1 VRALIVALVISAVSA
16 AAGVNAAAV
25 DVVVRSRLEPSTD
38 VVVGQPVHL
47 LVDVLFPDTMSRP
60 PLVKLGDVQGAQ
72 VFRFETQAV
81 TTSDN
86 FRGRDYVGKRFEFVV
101 FPRRS
106 GELMV
111 PGAEVTL
118 LDSAGNPS
126 GAKTG
131 EILRVHVAAPPGIDA
146 SVPVIASS
154 KVEAGETWTPDPSAR
169 FKLGEA
175 LVRTIKRQST
185 DVPALAM
192 TDFAFTAPAGVRV
205 YVDAPQVDD
214 RVVRGS
220 VTGSRIDKVTYV
232 FEKPGAYDI
241 PNLEQRWWD
250 LVAKQAQSERLPGAR
265 VTVIAG
271 VPAKTATKPTD
282 SSARRW
288 TMPIGLGF
296 ALLAV
301 SILAWRVFP
310 AARRALREGKKRRA
324 GSERAARRALCGV
337 ASTGDAA
344 ATYRALKVW
353 CNRLPTGV
361 VERLTANGDFARV
374 VVDLEETLF
383 GSKSAWSHEQGQKL
397 ADFVS
402 RFRWRGL
409 IGPSSPRLAH
419 ALPPLNPGRRAS
431 DAKIGSSSRAR
442 ASAESP

>member
-1 VRALIVALVISAVSA
+1 VRVLIVALVVFAISAAVSA
-16 AAGVNAAAV
+16 DAADM
-25 DVVVRSRLEPSTD
+25 DVVVRSRLEPSAE

-47 LVDVLFPDTMSRP
+47 LVDVLFSGTMPRP
-60 PLVKLGDVQGAQ
+60 PLVKVEDVQGAQ
-72 VFRFETQAV
+72 IFRFETQAV

-86 FRGRDYVGKRFEFVV
+86 FGGRDYVGKRFEFVV
-101 FPRRS
+101 FPRRG
-106 GELMV
+106 GELAV
-111 PGAEVTL
+111 PGVEVTL
-118 LDSAGNPS
+118 LDAAGNPS
-126 GAKTG
+126 GSKTG
-131 EILRVHVAAPPGIDA
+131 ETLRIHVTVPPGIDA
-146 SVPVIASS
+146 SLPVIASN
-154 KVEAGETWTPDPSAR
+154 KVEVGETWAPDPSTR
-169 FKLGEA
+169 FKPGEA
-175 LVRTIKRQST
+175 LVRTIKRQSI

-205 YVDAPQVDD
+205 YVDAPQADD

-271 VPAKTATKPTD
+271 SPAKTAAKPTA

-288 TMPIGLGF
+288 TMSIGLGF
-296 ALLAV
+296 ALLTV

-310 AARRALREGKKRRA
+310 VTRRALREWKKRRA
-324 GSERAARRALCGV
+324 GSERAARRALCGA

-361 VERLTANGDFARV
+361 VERLTANGDFTRV
-374 VVDLEETLF
+374 VVDLEQTLF
-383 GSKSAWSHEQGQKL
+383 GSRSAWSHEQGRKL

-409 IGPSSPRLAH
+409 IGPSSPRSPH
-419 ALPPLNPGRRAS
+419 VLPPLNPGRR
-431 DAKIGSSSRAR
+431 
-442 ASAESP
+442 P